1 MGAVMSRSPAEVFA
15 DLSDALTRMTALN
28 LQMQTV
34 RIGEDAALITA
45 WDAQADRAMA
55 AHGELVMQE
64 DALRDIAAMLDAT
77 YGGVPS

>member
-1 MGAVMSRSPAEVFA
+1 MMRSPAQAFA

-28 LQMQTV
+28 LDMQTDRV
-34 RIGEDAALITA
+34 GQDAALITA

-55 AHGELVMQE
+55 AHCELVINA
-64 DALRDIAAMLDAT
+64 DALRDIEAMLAVT

>member
-1 MGAVMSRSPAEVFA
+1 MIRSPAQAFA

-28 LQMQTV
+28 LDMQTDRV
-34 RIGEDAALITA
+34 GEDATLITA

-55 AHGELVMQE
+55 AHRELVINA
-64 DALRDIAAMLDAT
+64 DALHDIEAMLAVT

>member
-1 MGAVMSRSPAEVFA
+1 MNRSPAQAFA
-15 DLSDALTRMTALN
+15 DMSDALTRMTTLN
-28 LQMQTV
+28 LQMQAD

-55 AHGELVMQE
+55 AHGELVINQ
-64 DALRDIAAMLDAT
+64 DALRDIAALLDAT

>member
-1 MGAVMSRSPAEVFA
+1 MTRSPAQAFA

-28 LQMQTV
+28 LQMQADPFCGDVDLVT
-34 RIGEDAALITA
+34 L

-55 AHGELVMQE
+55 AHGELVIQAE
-64 DALRDIAAMLDAT
+64 ALHDIEAMLDAT